1 MLTEDISFS
10 ELMHQWATRH
20 ANIAADGQQR
30 GSGAKDL
37 KKKKKDEPTDTL
49 DGLNDKKNKEGAINK
64 CTILALARA
73 SRAFKLRSYLK
84 FSCQY
89 L

>member
-1 MLTEDISFS
+1 MLTQDISFS

-37 KKKKKDEPTDTL
+37 KKKKKDEPTDTP
-49 DGLNDKKNKEGAINK
+49 DGKRQEKQRG
-64 CTILALARA
+64 
-73 SRAFKLRSYLK
+73 SH
-84 FSCQY
+84 
-89 L
+89 